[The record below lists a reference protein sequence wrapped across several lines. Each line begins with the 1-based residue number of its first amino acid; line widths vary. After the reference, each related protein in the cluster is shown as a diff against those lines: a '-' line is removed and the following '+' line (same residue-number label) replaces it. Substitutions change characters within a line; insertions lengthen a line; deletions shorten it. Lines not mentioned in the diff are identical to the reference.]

1 MAIALHR
8 AAAVS
13 PSRLV
18 GVGLPDMVGDR
29 RAQNQPGTY
38 LEYPNWRVPMTD
50 ADGHPVVLE
59 DLVARPALLERVL
72 AALGR

>member
-1 MAIALHR
+1 
-8 AAAVS
+8 
-13 PSRLV
+13 
-18 GVGLPDMVGDR
+18 MVGDR